1 MISLDKAVVAKY
13 SSGDKNFEILVEPE
27 AAWRVRKGESLD
39 LEKVIAARDVYS
51 DSKKGERAAEG
62 DLNKV
67 FGTNDFNAIAV
78 KIIRS
83 GELQLTTDQKRRM
96 QEQRRKQL
104 IDLITRSAVDP
115 RTHIPH
121 PALRIERALDEARI
135 HVDPFKSA
143 EEQMEGAL
151 KALRPIIPIKMET
164 VRIAV
169 KIPAEHAPRCYG
181 AMREYRLLK
190 EEWASN
196 GALIML
202 VEIPAGMQG
211 DFLDRLNKL
220 TSGNNETKITERL

>member
-27 AAWRVRKGESLD
+27 AAWRIRKGESLD
-39 LEKVIAARDVYS
+39 LENVIAARDIYT
-51 DSKKGERAAEG
+51 DSKKGERASDG

-67 FGTNDFNAIAV
+67 FGTNDFARIVV
-78 KIIRS
+78 KIIRD

-104 IDLITRSAVDP
+104 IDLIARSAVDP

-121 PALRIERALDEARI
+121 PPLRIERALDEARI

-143 EEQMEGAL
+143 EEQMDAAI

-169 KIPAEHAPRCYG
+169 KIPAEHAPRSYG
-181 AMREYRLLK
+181 AMREYKLIK

-196 GALIML
+196 GALIL
-202 VEIPAGMQG
+202 LIEIPAGMQG
-211 DFLDRLNKL
+211 TFLDRLNKL
-220 TSGNNETKITERL
+220 TSGDNETKITERI